1 MQKPANE
8 TNIKG
13 SFDLGMMRSIEH
25 KYGAIS
31 VLIKT
36 LAHSPTAIEA
46 YLAFGEIL
54 SQGVLSVN
62 QRQLIARLVKNN
74 TNLIFTAANSPS
86 KTHQTSDQRLA
97 GLGEITCSEEDFS
110 ILSIAQLVIANGGTL
125 SNREVNSA
133 LESDVTSEVILEVI
147 ANVAFCVFG
156 HFTERTGRY
165 FEKYGENRN

>member
-86 KTHQTSDQRLA
+86 KTHQTSDQRLVRISGSSGHSFRCEPA
-97 GLGEITCSEEDFS
+97 SH
-110 ILSIAQLVIANGGTL
+110 
-125 SNREVNSA
+125 
-133 LESDVTSEVILEVI
+133 
-147 ANVAFCVFG
+147 FG
-156 HFTERTGRY
+156 IVRPPISV
-165 FEKYGENRN
+165 